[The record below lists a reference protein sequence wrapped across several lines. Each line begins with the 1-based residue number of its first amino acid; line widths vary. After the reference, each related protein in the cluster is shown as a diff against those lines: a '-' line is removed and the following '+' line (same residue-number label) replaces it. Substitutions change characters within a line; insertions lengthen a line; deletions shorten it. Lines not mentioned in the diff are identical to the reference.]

1 MKSAATH
8 HFLRIIK
15 DQSGQILP
23 WMVFLNVLF
32 LGAAGLTLDLGH
44 AYVCYRE
51 LQASTDAAA
60 LAGAYEMSSSTAT
73 STSVKAAV
81 TSYSSMST
89 GANADANLPSPT
101 INTTLSCLTTVTN
114 EGVLCSSST
123 TGDNAIVVT
132 QTATVPTLFIR
143 ALGVFGINATKSL
156 TLSATS
162 TAAMRGATNSQEN
175 VAIVIDTTASMASSD
190 SDASCGNTR
199 IYCALQGVQTLLQ
212 ELTPCTASSTSTSCT
227 GYDGVS
233 LFTFP
238 NIQANQA
245 SDDTTCPT
253 SNPNIPSYYTPTP
266 GATWVAPTGSNPTY
280 QVSGYLTNYI
290 STNKPGGSLNTSSA
304 LAIAAGASP
313 SSSCKGLQ
321 TPGGDGT
328 YYAGAIYAALSSLAA
343 QHTANPSSKNALIIL
358 SDGDASSTKITGGT
372 HAGLVYG
379 SLDDQCQQAIAA
391 AKTADSNTTVYT
403 IAYGAAN
410 SGCSTDT
417 SGALKGLTPCQAM
430 HDMATSAATFYS
442 DATAS
447 QNNGQCTSSSNPNL
461 TLNQIFSSV
470 ESTFTVARLI
480 PNGTT

>member
-1 MKSAATH
+1 MKSAGTH
-8 HFLRIIK
+8 QFLRIIK

-60 LAGAYEMSSSTAT
+60 LAGAYAMASSTAT

-114 EGVLCSSST
+114 QGVLCSSST

-132 QTATVPTLFIR
+132 QTTTVPTLFIR
-143 ALGVFGINATKSL
+143 ALGVFGINSATSL

-190 SDASCGNTR
+190 SDASCNNTR
-199 IYCALQGVQTLLQ
+199 IYCALQGVQTLLA
-212 ELTPCTASSTSTSCT
+212 ELTPCTASSTSSSCT

-253 SNPNIPSYYTPTP
+253 SNPTYSFLLHANARGNMGCAYRHKSDLPSHWLPDQLHLHQQAWGVAEHFF
-266 GATWVAPTGSNPTY
+266 GAGDCGWCIAFQFLQGITNTGWRRNLLCGRNLRGALITRCAAYGQSIVKERVDYSERRRRKQFEDYRWHARRSCLRISGRSMPTGNRGRKNGGLEYNGLHDRIRGSEFRMLN
-280 QVSGYLTNYI
+280 GYHRC
-290 STNKPGGSLNTSSA
+290 SQ
-304 LAIAAGASP
+304 GAYSVP
-313 SSSCKGLQ
+313 
-321 TPGGDGT
+321 
-328 YYAGAIYAALSSLAA
+328 
-343 QHTANPSSKNALIIL
+343 
-358 SDGDASSTKITGGT
+358 GDAR
-372 HAGLVYG
+372 YG
-379 SLDDQCQQAIAA
+379 
-391 AKTADSNTTVYT
+391 NE
-403 IAYGAAN
+403 
-410 SGCSTDT
+410 CSD
-417 SGALKGLTPCQAM
+417 LL
-430 HDMATSAATFYS
+430 
-442 DATAS
+442 
-447 QNNGQCTSSSNPNL
+447 L
-461 TLNQIFSSV
+461 
-470 ESTFTVARLI
+470 
-480 PNGTT
+480 